1 MKVLFLKTLVT
12 KLLTSVAN
20 SANVPGRLADRQRGH
35 PAGVT
40 RQRPDVRKGVNVPDG
55 CRAVLG
61 GGHEEA
67 EGVANGDAGDLR
79 GVAVQ

>member
-1 MKVLFLKTLVT
+1 METIVVKSP
-12 KLLTSVAN
+12 TSVAN

-40 RQRPDVRKGVNVPDG
+40 RQRSDVREGVHVPDG
-55 CRAVLG
+55 RRSVLG

-67 EGVANGDAGDLR
+67 EGVANGDAGHLC